1 MRRRAD
7 KSGVKSTCLTH
18 AWLPILSA
26 LSLEE
31 EDGISGVTVECVDIG
46 KNTSGEG
53 SLLVEY

>member
-1 MRRRAD
+1 M
-7 KSGVKSTCLTH
+7 CLTH

-26 LSLEE
+26 WSLEE